1 MCGRAGGAPKSFP
14 GTMLP
19 DEKPGL
25 LATMDE
31 RFADRVGLAND
42 WLARLNEV
50 GWATND
56 HGVKMVF

>member
-1 MCGRAGGAPKSFP
+1 
-14 GTMLP
+14 MLP